1 MLGCAVADLDS
12 WDYSS
17 YLGGGDIASFM
28 IEENGCPGTGVVWSA
43 LSDHME
49 AHDEAGTCWA
59 CALEGKN
66 EVVA

>member
-1 MLGCAVADLDS
+1 MKVKVRCTFVIEVDVPDENA
-12 WDYSS
+12 
-17 YLGGGDIASFM
+17 DIASFM

-66 EVVA
+66 EIVA